1 MNDTKP
7 GWKTNMSDNKIK
19 IHKNPDGNDGSVT
32 NKMNP
37 NRITMG
43 ACGKLGQ
50 SRQCLPAMEE
60 HGQFGDLGKPGGFPD
75 VNCKLIKP
83 HTRSTATKLPW
94 SGSVTPFT
102 GGTRPSAIL
111 SLSFIPQFVRAPQH
125 SWKLEEAFPFVAFPE
140 PTQQTHF
147 VVLPNVW
154 ALLSSHVMTRVSGSV
169 LPFEHEVPGG
179 R

>member
-7 GWKTNMSDNKIK
+7 GWKTNISDNKIK

-37 NRITMG
+37 NRITVG

-60 HGQFGDLGKPGGFPD
+60 HGQFGDLGKPGCFPD

-94 SGSVTPFT
+94 SGSVTPLT
-102 GGTRPSAIL
+102 GGTRP
-111 SLSFIPQFVRAPQH
+111 FYH
-125 SWKLEEAFPFVAFPE
+125 SVPFFHPSSVCKGSPAQLEAGRGLF
-140 PTQQTHF
+140 
-147 VVLPNVW
+147 
-154 ALLSSHVMTRVSGSV
+154 LSSVSRTHSADSLCGPSKCLGSFLFTRGWGLDSSLFTCCG
-169 LPFEHEVPGG
+169 
-179 R
+179 